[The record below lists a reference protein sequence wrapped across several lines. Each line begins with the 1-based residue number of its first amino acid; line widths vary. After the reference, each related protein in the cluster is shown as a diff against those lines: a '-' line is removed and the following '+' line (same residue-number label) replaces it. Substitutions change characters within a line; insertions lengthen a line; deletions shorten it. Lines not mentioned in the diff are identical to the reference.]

1 MSLASPDPFNF
12 LGNLPPEEVERR
24 KKKAI
29 AEMQAAMNPPLPN
42 PHGSIGGLTEQQ
54 YRESLAR
61 AQAPQNSAKAVHST
75 MDPTGHQLMF
85 GPIAPGQG
93 GVGGGVIDGLQIAL
107 GTGGA
112 LKLLPGAKLTGT
124 AYKASNA
131 VNEALGT
138 AANKALGVTNPLM
151 RKAVGKAAVSGTKKA
166 TGVDAQGAAN
176 NYLWNIASILGG

>member
-1 MSLASPDPFNF
+1 MPNVDTWNP
-12 LGNLPPEEVERR
+12 LGNLTPEEVEL
-24 KKKAI
+24 KKRKAI
-29 AEMQAAMNPPLPN
+29 AEMQAAMNPSAPN
-42 PHGSIGGLTEQQ
+42 PQGNIGGLTEQQ

-93 GVGGGVIDGLQIAL
+93 GVGGGVFDGMQVGL
-107 GTGGA
+107 GTSGV
-112 LKLLPGAKLTGT
+112 LKLLPASKLTGT
-124 AYKASNA
+124 AYKTSNA

-138 AANKALGVTNPLM
+138 AANKALGVVNPLM

-166 TGVDAQGAAN
+166 TGVDAQDAAN